1 MKTNT
6 KTILALLALG
16 LFFSCKQGETE
27 NEVMGEPTSVEAT
40 TDSASTSEESNA
52 IASKAAV
59 EPQNSNRKFVRTADI
74 RFKVQN
80 VAKST
85 TKIEDAVVKFGG
97 FVTNTVLESH
107 ISDVDKTQV
116 SQDSILETT
125 KYTVDN
131 SITIRVP
138 NTQLDTVIKIIAK
151 ENSFL
156 NHRKISAD
164 DVTLQMLS
172 NKLAQ
177 KRSTSTEKRI
187 EKAIDEKG
195 KKLNQI
201 IEGEENLASKKEAN
215 DATLLHNLEL
225 EDRIGFSTLTL
236 EIYQNE
242 TIKHEL
248 IASQKNT
255 NAYRPNIGW
264 QIWDSVKTGWFILEK
279 IIAFIVVLW
288 PFALISFLS
297 YLGYKKYI
305 KK

>member
-1 MKTNT
+1 MKTTT
-6 KTILALLALG
+6 KTIFALLALG
-16 LFFSCKQGETE
+16 VFFSCKQGESEEAEMSEPSTTE
-27 NEVMGEPTSVEAT
+27 SSVTST
-40 TDSASTSEESNA
+40 TSEESDA

-59 EPQNSNRKFVRTADI
+59 EPKNSNRKFVRTADI

-97 FVTNTVLESH
+97 FVTHTVLESH
-107 ISDVDKTQV
+107 ISDVDRTQV

-164 DVTLQMLS
+164 DVTLQLLS

-177 KRSTSTEKRI
+177 KRSVSTEKRI

-201 IEGEENLASKKEAN
+201 IEGEENLATKKETN
-215 DATLLHNLEL
+215 DAHLLQNLEL

-248 IASQKNT
+248 IASEKNI

-264 QIWDSVKTGWFILEK
+264 QIWDSVKTGWFVLEK
-279 IIAFIVVLW
+279 IIAFIVALW
-288 PFALISFLS
+288 PFVLIGFLS
-297 YLGYKKYI
+297 YLGYKKYL

>member
-6 KTILALLALG
+6 KTMLALLVLG
-16 LFFSCKQGETE
+16 LFLSCKQGEVE
-27 NEVMGEPTSVEAT
+27 NEAINVPISTDASAENTS
-40 TDSASTSEESNA
+40 SEESDV
-52 IASKAAV
+52 ISSKAAV
-59 EPQNSNRKFVRTADI
+59 EPKNSNRKFVRTADI
-74 RFKVQN
+74 RFKVHN

-156 NHRKISAD
+156 NHRKISAH
-164 DVTLQMLS
+164 DVTLQLLS

-177 KRSTSTEKRI
+177 KRSSSTEKRI

-201 IEGEENLASKKEAN
+201 IEGEENLATKKETN
-215 DATLLHNLEL
+215 DATLLQNLEL

-248 IASQKNT
+248 IASQKNI

-264 QIWDSVKTGWFILEK
+264 QIWDSLKTGWFILEK

-288 PFALISFLS
+288 PFALIGYLT

>member
-1 MKTNT
+1 MKTTT
-6 KTILALLALG
+6 KTIFALLALG
-16 LFFSCKQGETE
+16 VFFSCKQGEAEEAEISEPSATE
-27 NEVMGEPTSVEAT
+27 SSVTST
-40 TDSASTSEESNA
+40 SSEESDA

-59 EPQNSNRKFVRTADI
+59 EPKNSNRKFVRTADI
-74 RFKVQN
+74 RFKVHN

-85 TKIEDAVVKFGG
+85 TKIEDAVVRFGG

-164 DVTLQMLS
+164 DVTLQLLS

-177 KRSTSTEKRI
+177 KRSASTEKRI

-201 IEGEENLASKKEAN
+201 IEGEENLATKKETN
-215 DATLLHNLEL
+215 DAHLLQNLEL

-248 IASQKNT
+248 IASEKNI

-279 IIAFIVVLW
+279 IIAFVVVLW
-288 PFALISFLS
+288 PFALIGFLS
-297 YLGYKKYI
+297 YLGYKKYL